1 MTHHLGPGPDYRPLR
16 GEPNDHVAPA
26 ERARMYAEGRA
37 RLDAVLAARDIRAH
51 GSDRTLPDT
60 TCTEHPDERGGTT
73 PAGDA
78 YCPDCRRAG
87 RARPTKESDR

>member
-1 MTHHLGPGPDYRPLR
+1 MTEYIQGPPPGYRGLP
-16 GEPNDHVAPA
+16 GEPNDHVSPA

-37 RLDAVLAARDIRAH
+37 RLDAVLAACHIRPH
-51 GSDRTLPDT
+51 GPDRTLPDT
-60 TCTEHPDERGGTT
+60 ACPTHPDERGGTT

-87 RARPTKESDR
+87 RRGESS